1 MTYLAKRPV
10 DFFRDFDRSLEEFF
24 GTDGLKTRMPNVDIR
39 ENDHSYIIDA
49 ELPGLT
55 EKDVEVKVENS
66 NLFISTKKEEKKE
79 EKKDAYL
86 LRERSSYS
94 FSRNFVLPEDA
105 DADSI
110 TGTFKNGVLSIEIG
124 KKPEKKPKSIK
135 IKAA

>member
-1 MTYLAKRPV
+1 MTYLAKRPT

-24 GTDGLKTRMPNVDIR
+24 GTDGLQTRMPNVDIKER
-39 ENDHSYIIDA
+39 ENSYVIEA

-55 EKDVEVKVENS
+55 EKDVEVKVENH
-66 NLFISTKKEEKKE
+66 NLFISTVKEKKKE
-79 EKKDAYL
+79 EKKDTYL
-86 LRERSSYS
+86 IRERSSYS
-94 FSRNFVLPEDA
+94 FSRNFILPEDA

-110 TGTFKNGVLSIEIG
+110 TGTFKNGILSLEIS

>member
-1 MTYLAKRPV
+1 MTYLAKRPT

-24 GTDGLKTRMPNVDIR
+24 GTDGLQTRMPNVDIKER
-39 ENDHSYIIDA
+39 ENSYVIEA

-55 EKDVEVKVENS
+55 EKDVEVKVENH
-66 NLFISTKKEEKKE
+66 NLFISTVKEEKKE
-79 EKKDAYL
+79 EKKDTYL
-86 LRERSSYS
+86 IRERSSYS
-94 FSRNFVLPEDA
+94 FSRNFILPEDA

-110 TGTFKNGVLSIEIG
+110 TGTFKNGILSLEIS

>member
-10 DFFRDFDRSLEEFF
+10 DFFRDFDRSLESFF
-24 GTDGLKTRMPNVDIR
+24 GGTGTLSRMPNVDVK
-39 ENDHSYIIDA
+39 ENENSYLIEA

-55 EKDVEVKVENS
+55 EKDVEVKIENR
-66 NLFISTKKEEKKE
+66 NLFISTVKEEKKE
-79 EKKDAYL
+79 EKNDKYL
-86 LRERSSYS
+86 IRERNS
-94 FSRNFVLPEDA
+94 FSFTRNFILPEDA

-110 TGTFKNGVLSIEIG
+110 SGTFKNGVLSIEIA